1 MASQD
6 YDPGVKEGAGVG
18 PPGTE
23 PARRSESSTRILS
36 YPNALRCA
44 RERFLADGT
53 LDMHALARELGVSRA
68 TLYRVVG
75 NRDRLLGDVIWN
87 LGARTLERAIQ
98 ETPDL
103 TGVDRII
110 ETSRRFNQYVVTF
123 SPLRHF
129 LREEPLTAFRVL
141 FSPAG
146 GVHER
151 AVAAWR
157 AMIEEEVERGEIVPP
172 FDVDRLAYILVRS
185 GESMLYAD
193 LIAGREPDIDLAALI
208 QRAVL
213 EARTPDVLI
222 GNYAE
227 REQRPDK
234 S

>member
-1 MASQD
+1 MPFQREITSQH
-6 YDPGVKEGAGVG
+6 YDPGVEEGGGVA
-18 PPGTE
+18 PLGTE
-23 PARRSESSTRILS
+23 PVRRAQPPARVLS
-36 YPNALRCA
+36 YPDALRRA
-44 RERFLADGT
+44 RSRFLADGT
-53 LDMHALARELGVSRA
+53 LDMRALARELGVSRA

-75 NRDRLLGDVIWN
+75 NRDRLLGDVVWD
-87 LGARTLERAIQ
+87 LGARTLERAIK
-98 ETPDL
+98 ETSPDL

-110 ETSRRFNQYVVTF
+110 ETSRRFNGYVVTF
-123 SPLRHF
+123 LPLRNF

-157 AMIEEEVERGEIVPP
+157 AMIEEGVDRGEIVPP

-213 EARTPDVLI
+213 EARTPDVL
-222 GNYAE
+222 
-227 REQRPDK
+227 R
-234 S
+234 